1 MSEQSTHEQEPKRQR
16 SWTYHIRTTRRSL
29 VPVRV
34 ARYTSLCSRTLAWI
48 VPWGFD
54 DYPGIGRACV
64 EVFAHKVGLEAVR
77 AWRRGM
83 NPMPDWAARML
94 ADYLR
99 SRLAAGQA
107 LLSELEA
114 YRAPVR
120 KRSGVCVVDPVTGRD
135 GRNRTGRRKPK
146 HGPQTVETS
155 GS

>member
-1 MSEQSTHEQEPKRQR
+1 MSEQSTHGYVPARHRGYELHK
-16 SWTYHIRTTRRSL
+16 RTTRRSI

-34 ARYTSLCSRTLAWI
+34 ARYTSLCSRALAWI

-54 DYPGIGRACV
+54 DYPGIGRASV
-64 EVFAHKVGLEAVR
+64 EVFAYKVSLDAVR
-77 AWRRGM
+77 AWRKGV
-83 NPMPDWAARML
+83 NPLPQWAAVML
-94 ADYLR
+94 ADYMR

-135 GRNRTGRRKPK
+135 GRNRAGNPK
-146 HGPQTVETS
+146 KLNR
-155 GS
+155 